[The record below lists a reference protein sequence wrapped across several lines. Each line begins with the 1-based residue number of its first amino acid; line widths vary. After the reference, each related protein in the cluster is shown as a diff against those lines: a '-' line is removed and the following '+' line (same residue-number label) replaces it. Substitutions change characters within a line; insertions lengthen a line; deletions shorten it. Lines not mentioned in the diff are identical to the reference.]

1 MYVLLVELEI
11 PGRLMPELTKYS
23 QFHVKRLLFITF
35 TENTEGMKIII

>member
-11 PGRLMPELTKYS
+11 PGRSMPELTKCC

-35 TENTEGMKIII
+35 TETLKE